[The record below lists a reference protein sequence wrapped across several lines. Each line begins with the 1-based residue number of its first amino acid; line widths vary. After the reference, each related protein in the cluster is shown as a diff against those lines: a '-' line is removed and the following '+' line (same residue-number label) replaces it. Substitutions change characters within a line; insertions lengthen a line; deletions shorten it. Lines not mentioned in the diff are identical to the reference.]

1 MRDPFAINLATRA
14 AQEKTEEGKREYF
27 RAYYTAM
34 AVHTRKLEPKL
45 KPLIDG
51 FEAGSRRIFKKLRP
65 FLPMVRKCS
74 STKSG

>member
-51 FEAGSRRIFKKLRP
+51 FEAGSLLRNRLFVLVLRRVLET
-65 FLPMVRKCS
+65 VA
-74 STKSG
+74 

>member
-51 FEAGSRRIFKKLRP
+51 FKPGSLLRNRL
-65 FLPMVRKCS
+65 FVLVLVLLLVLE
-74 STKSG
+74 TVA